1 MLQISKWV
9 GLCSFVLWFLASGSF
24 SIDDIDIHQA
34 FPIVEPDPGH
44 TKLRL
49 SREGLEAIERIT
61 NPIAAVAVIGPYR
74 SGKSFLLNQLLSL
87 SCNEGFGVGHMRDTK
102 TKGIWV
108 WGTPIEMDINGVK
121 TSVFYLDTEGFESVG
136 KSNVYD
142 DRIFALATVLSS
154 VLIYNLPETIRE
166 ADISRLSF
174 AVELAEEF
182 YGRVKGQDV
191 AFEPAKLLWLIQRD
205 FLQGKSVQQMVN
217 EALQHVPNSDGDKN
231 IDLVNQ
237 IRDSLAVM
245 GDNSTAFSLPQPH
258 LQRTKLCEMN
268 DGDLDPL
275 YVKRREQ
282 LKEVVSSIIRPK
294 IVQGK
299 TLTGKEFVSFLEQI
313 LEALN
318 KGEIP
323 STGSLVEV
331 FNKGILERC
340 LKLYSD
346 KINNLIL
353 PMTEEDLQGAHEGFR
368 EDAMKMFDEQHF
380 GRHHAKKSV
389 EALDEEIEKVHKNF
403 ILANEYQS
411 SRICESLYTRC
422 EDKMDELQVLKLPS
436 MAKFNAGFLQCNQSF
451 EHECVGPSKSSYEQR
466 MMKMLGKSKT
476 LFIKEYNHRLFNWL
490 VAFSL
495 VMVVVGRFIIKFF
508 LVEIAAWIL
517 FIFLET
523 YTRMFWSAESLYYNP
538 VWHGI
543 VASWETVVY
552 SPILDL
558 DRVASSEKSATL
570 LVEDVGKARRFM
582 VASLVPTLAGS
593 SALDCNLNV
602 IGDSFSK
609 YHIQTETGHA
619 LGHDDEDYTVGSS
632 KLQCADILGKR
643 VLRRFGERTC
653 EGSVEIYD
661 NINNTYQVMY
671 ENGHCDEIEG
681 ANIIDYLEQNR
692 DHGAGGNAS
701 SQQPKELAT
710 TEHGIIMRGAP
721 VPRPEVDEGERS
733 GGYRALRIR
742 AINAEKTSR
751 RKQGKKRKAS
761 SSGREGKKRENV
773 TRAAPVHQSDE
784 CTEKKGPHRALRIRA
799 SDA

>member
-1 MLQISKWV
+1 MLLILRWV
-9 GLCSFVLWFLASGSF
+9 AFYSIFYCLLAPGSF
-24 SIDDIDIHQA
+24 SIDDIHQA
-34 FPIVEPDPGH
+34 FPIIEPDPGH

-49 SREGLEAIERIT
+49 ARAGLEAIERIT
-61 NPIAAVAVIGPYR
+61 NPVAAVAVIGPYR

-108 WGTPIEMDINGVK
+108 WGTPLELDIDGIK

-182 YGRVKGQDV
+182 YGRYAIGQDV

-205 FLQGKSVQQMVN
+205 FLQGKSVQEMVN
-217 EALQHVPNSDGDKN
+217 EALQHVPNSEGDKN
-231 IDLVNQ
+231 IDQVNL

-245 GDNSTAFSLPQPH
+245 GENSTAFSLPQPH
-258 LQRTKLCEMN
+258 LQRTKLCEMK
-268 DGDLDPL
+268 DGELDPL
-275 YVKRREQ
+275 YVKKREQ
-282 LKEVVSSIIRPK
+282 LKELVASIIRPT

-323 STGSLVEV
+323 STGSLVEI
-331 FNKGILERC
+331 FNKEILERC

-346 KINNLIL
+346 KISSLHL
-353 PMTEEDLQGAHEGFR
+353 PMTEEDLQGAHDGFR
-368 EDAMKMFDEQHF
+368 GAATKSFDEQHF
-380 GRHHAKKSV
+380 GRHHAKRSV
-389 EALDEEIEKVHKNF
+389 EKLDEEIEKVYKNF

-411 SRICESLYTRC
+411 SRLCEALYTRC
-422 EDKMDELQVLKLPS
+422 EDKMADLQVLKLPS
-436 MAKFNAGFLQCNQSF
+436 MAKFNAGFLHCNQSF
-451 EHECVGPSKSSYEQR
+451 EKECVGPSKSSYEQR

-508 LVEIAAWIL
+508 FIEIGAWIL

-538 VWHGI
+538 VWHAI
-543 VASWETVVY
+543 VATWETFVY

-558 DRVASSEKSATL
+558 DRWAIPIGL
-570 LVEDVGKARRFM
+570 LAAAFVVYWRCYGRKKH
-582 VASLVPTLAGS
+582 GS
-593 SALDCNLNV
+593 RWLLP
-602 IGDSFSK
+602 
-609 YHIQTETGHA
+609 
-619 LGHDDEDYTVGSS
+619 L
-632 KLQCADILGKR
+632 
-643 VLRRFGERTC
+643 
-653 EGSVEIYD
+653 YD
-661 NINNTYQVMY
+661 NQKDRT
-671 ENGHCDEIEG
+671 
-681 ANIIDYLEQNR
+681 
-692 DHGAGGNAS
+692 
-701 SQQPKELAT
+701 K
-710 TEHGIIMRGAP
+710 
-721 VPRPEVDEGERS
+721 
-733 GGYRALRIR
+733 IR
-742 AINAEKTSR
+742 MNEK
-751 RKQGKKRKAS
+751 Q
-761 SSGREGKKRENV
+761 
-773 TRAAPVHQSDE
+773 
-784 CTEKKGPHRALRIRA
+784 LL
-799 SDA
+799 